1 MVVSVS
7 LPLSHR
13 FHSSVLR
20 FFELS
25 SVKATISSFTAEA
38 IFEVCSKTVNSS
50 RHASVSPS
58 KFYSVFWRM
67 FFPLSSYRYHRS
79 SSFSLLSVVHRC
91 SSLFSLLRALVNSVH
106 VHWQTHKSR
115 DRYFSKV
122 RSRRTWYTV
131 ERERDTQFCELCSSS
146 IESSTLCLRTRRVTT
161 MIPSIH
167 SIEDEMSEKRDGW
180 TDTPKVF
187 SEQFSN
193 FRTGGGVGINTIKT
207 MRREREMSRCL
218 FFLLFLQ
225 KS

>member
-67 FFPLSSYRYHRS
+67 FFPLPSYRYHRS
-79 SSFSLLSVVHRC
+79 SSFSLVGCSPLFLS
-91 SSLFSLLRALVNSVH
+91 
-106 VHWQTHKSR
+106 
-115 DRYFSKV
+115 
-122 RSRRTWYTV
+122 
-131 ERERDTQFCELCSSS
+131 SSS
-146 IESSTLCLRTRRVTT
+146 ISELSSRSL
-161 MIPSIH
+161 
-167 SIEDEMSEKRDGW
+167 
-180 TDTPKVF
+180 TDTQV
-187 SEQFSN
+187 
-193 FRTGGGVGINTIKT
+193 
-207 MRREREMSRCL
+207 ERSI
-218 FFLLFLQ
+218 FLQ
-225 KS
+225 GSKSNNLVHSFVSCASLQSNLRRCAYELGG